1 MTTFIEDSPRPNL
14 VAWMKG
20 AIDRGQAS
28 AVVLDPWLSPF
39 NHRTGSVKPGLAV
52 RTADLSAQGIPFW
65 LDPMT
70 HVLDMP
76 GARDLAY
83 YTEYDLWAGNRGDL
97 TTPALREEHVRRTV
111 QLQRSIGA
119 RTLAPTTLLP
129 TGLNNLS
136 TIALDLARLTL
147 EQDANAV
154 LSIAGLGTFWADGAD
169 LDAHIGAFAAL
180 APSGWFLSFAQP
192 TNDPP
197 VRLTAEQVYGIC
209 RTVRALSEN
218 APVYISHGDF
228 AGLPAVASG
237 AFGVGTGWDKRQRV
251 VSFPDYGPRDP
262 ASQGRWNKRPAFA
275 GLLSTL
281 TEREGAL
288 LGRQDLALANRLGG
302 LPNPPQ
308 VPHIFEKH
316 IEQLSLA
323 VGQVVAAGAAYEPR
337 FRALDAMYDSARA
350 NWAAVARVTGITDL
364 SRLWIDP
371 FQNGLRM
378 YARGEGWAV

>member
-1 MTTFIEDSPRPNL
+1 MR
-14 VAWMKG
+14 G

-28 AVVLDPWLSPF
+28 AVVIDPWLSPL
-39 NHRTGSVKPGLAV
+39 NHRTGNVKPGLAV

-76 GARDLAY
+76 GARDLSY
-83 YTEYDLWAGNRGDL
+83 YSEYALWAGTRGDL
-97 TTPALREEHVRRTV
+97 TTPALRQDHARRVV
-111 QLQRSIGA
+111 QLQSSIGA
-119 RTLAPTTLLP
+119 RALAPTTLLP

-136 TIALDLARLTL
+136 IIALDLARLTL
-147 EQDANAV
+147 DADPDAY
-154 LSIAGLGTFWADGAD
+154 LSVAGVGTFWADGSD
-169 LDAHIGAFAAL
+169 LDAHVGALAAL
-180 APSGWFLSFAQP
+180 TPTGWFLSFAQA
-192 TNDPP
+192 TNELP

-228 AGLPAVASG
+228 AALPAVAAG

-251 VSFPDYGPRDP
+251 VSFTDYGPRDP
-262 ASQGRWNKRPAFA
+262 ASQGRWNKRPALA

-281 TEREGAL
+281 SEREGEL
-288 LGRQDLALANRLGG
+288 LGQQDPALASRLGG

-308 VPHIFEKH
+308 VPQIFEKH
-316 IEQLSLA
+316 IEQLSRA
-323 VGQVVAAGAAYEPR
+323 VGQVVAAGTYEPR
-337 FRALDAMYDSARA
+337 FRALDAMYDAARV
-350 NWAAVARVTGITDL
+350 NWTAVARATGLSDL
-364 SRLWIDP
+364 SRLRVDP

>member
-1 MTTFIEDSPRPNL
+1 MTLYIEDSPRPKL

-20 AIDRGQAS
+20 AIVRGQAS

-39 NHRTGSVKPGLAV
+39 NHRTGNVKPGLAV
-52 RTADLSAQGIPFW
+52 RTAELSAQGIPFW
-65 LDPMT
+65 FDPMT

-83 YTEYDLWAGNRGDL
+83 YAEYDLWVGNRGDL
-97 TTPALREEHVRRTV
+97 TTPPLREEHARRTV

-129 TGLNNLS
+129 TGLNNRS
-136 TIALDLARLTL
+136 TIALDLARMTL
-147 EQDANAV
+147 EEDAKAF
-154 LSIAGLGTFWADGAD
+154 LSVAGLGTFWADGSD
-169 LDAHIGAFAAL
+169 LDAHVGALAAL

-197 VRLTAEQVYGIC
+197 ARLTAEQVFGIC

-228 AGLPAVASG
+228 AGLPAIAAG

-262 ASQGRWNKRPAFA
+262 DSQGRWNKRPAFA
-275 GLLSTL
+275 GLLGTL

-288 LGRQDLALANRLGG
+288 LGQQDRALANRLGG

-308 VPHIFEKH
+308 VPQIFEKH
-316 IEQLSLA
+316 VEQLSLA
-323 VGQVVAAGAAYEPR
+323 VGQVVAAGATYEPR
-337 FRALDAMYDSARA
+337 FRELNAMYDSARA
-350 NWAAVARVTGITDL
+350 NWAAVSRATGITDL
-364 SRLWIDP
+364 SRLWVDP

-378 YARGEGWAV
+378 YARSEGWAV